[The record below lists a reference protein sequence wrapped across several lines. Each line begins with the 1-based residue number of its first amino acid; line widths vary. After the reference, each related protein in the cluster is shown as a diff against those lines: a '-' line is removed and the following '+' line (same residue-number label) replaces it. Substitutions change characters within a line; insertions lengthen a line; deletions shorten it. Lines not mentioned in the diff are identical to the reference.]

1 LLSCIEDKNPCIF
14 FEPKILYRSSQEQV
28 PVKDYKLPLSS
39 ADVVVPGMTTFSGA
53 EFLCQMTKV
62 SFNYGNGANTLQ
74 MKGWELVNLNEVIR
88 AKPSQHQGEMAS

>member
-1 LLSCIEDKNPCIF
+1 
-14 FEPKILYRSSQEQV
+14 
-28 PVKDYKLPLSS
+28 
-39 ADVVVPGMTTFSGA
+39 MTTFSGA